1 MLLSLVAYW
10 CMGLTI
16 GYLLGF
22 NFGFG
27 GAGLWIGQSV
37 GFGLGA
43 LFFTW
48 RFHFLMRDQ
57 SSQPEIR

>member
-1 MLLSLVAYW
+1 
-10 CMGLTI
+10 MGLTI